1 MPATT
6 YSTFP
11 DLLTSGERLAAT
23 QWGGRPGI
31 HCGSLSEAVSATLS
45 LLPDA
50 IILRAVRG
58 SEAVRGLAPGGMVA

>member
-23 QWGGRPGI
+23 DWGSHPAG
-31 HCGSLSEAVSATLS
+31 CASLGEAVTATLD
-45 LLPDA
+45 LYPDA

-58 SEAVRGLAPGGMVA
+58 SEAVRGLAPGGLAA